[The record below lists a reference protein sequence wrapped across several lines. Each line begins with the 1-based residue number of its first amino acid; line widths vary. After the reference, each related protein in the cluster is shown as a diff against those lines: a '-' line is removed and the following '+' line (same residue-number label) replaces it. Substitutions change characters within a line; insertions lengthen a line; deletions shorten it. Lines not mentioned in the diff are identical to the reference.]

1 MLSHNSHH
9 NDERNRR
16 AVMRILLVGFG
27 MVLLILGVATLVA
40 VREKGIRH
48 DALEAM
54 KNHLL
59 HAQLLHEVQ
68 AQEDVLALILHRL
81 TTKPSSGETRE
92 KFQDLIRADQKL
104 QELAGQIGATS
115 QSESWEKLAQASREF
130 SKNAQSLMDLRGDE
144 REAKLDALF
153 LQHDQVVKMIHDLI
167 QHNIA
172 DWVAMDEEMRRE
184 LDDLTERSTIMLASC
199 FLLALIFAG
208 STVLIARKSIE
219 RIQWQRDEL
228 NRVSWHMLQTQEDT
242 ARRFSHEL
250 HDELGQSLAAIRANL
265 VSPQKLEQ
273 EQRNDCIFLVDEA
286 IANVRELSQ
295 LLRPVILDDFG
306 LEAGLRWLLERFGQR
321 SRIDVVF
328 HCSLPTALPAE
339 LETHLFRIAQEA
351 LTNIARHSQATSVE
365 VNLRLD
371 DEHLTLVIEDNGVG
385 LPLHPGEKISSLG
398 IIGMRARA
406 RECGGSMELG
416 ERVPHG
422 LRVKILIPRT
432 RVTAR

>member
-1 MLSHNSHH
+1 MIHR
-9 NDERNRR
+9 DDDRNQR

-27 MVLLILGVATLVA
+27 MVLLILGIATLVA
-40 VREKGIRH
+40 MREKGIRR
-48 DALEAM
+48 DALAAM
-54 KNHLL
+54 KNHLV

-68 AQEDVLALILHRL
+68 AQEDILALVLHRL
-81 TTKPSSGETRE
+81 TTKPSSAETRE

-104 QELAGQIGATS
+104 QELAEQIGSSA
-115 QSESWEKLAQASREF
+115 QSEPWKRIAQASREF
-130 SKNAQSLMDLRGDE
+130 TQSAQSLIDQSGVR
-144 REAKLDALF
+144 REEKLDALF
-153 LQHDQVVKMIHDLI
+153 LQHDVVVKMIHDLI
-167 QHNIA
+167 QLNIA

-184 LDDLTERSTIMLASC
+184 LDDLTHRSTIMLVSC
-199 FLLALIFAG
+199 FLLALIFAA

-250 HDELGQSLAAIRANL
+250 HDELGQSLAALRANL
-265 VSPQKLEQ
+265 VYPQKLEQ
-273 EQRNDCIFLVDEA
+273 EQRNDCLLLVDEA

-306 LEAGLRWLLERFGQR
+306 LEAGLRWMLDRFGQR
-321 SRIDVVF
+321 SRIAVSFQCV
-328 HCSLPTALPAE
+328 LPMALAAE
-339 LETHLFRIAQEA
+339 TETHLFRIAQEA

-365 VNLRLD
+365 VNLTLD
-371 DEHLTLVIEDNGVG
+371 DEALTLVIEDDGVG
-385 LPLHPGEKISSLG
+385 LPQHSNEKISSLG

-406 RECGGSMELG
+406 RECGGSLELG

-422 LRVKILIPRT
+422 LRVKILIPRA